1 MIDKG
6 GETMN
11 AQIQLRFDYDC
22 TAQEAQQSQ
31 AESAAIVDNVK
42 RELTGRF
49 SSIGLNKAI
58 ALANQQYNYQG
69 ESTLSAL
76 HCSDAITTLPATF
89 TRALLPK
96 AKDAFIRRGVS
107 GLGNLIEITTPTE
120 KERFFQDMQTYS
132 LVKRSFAD
140 KGKKTV
146 DSQIPLFM
154 YSLAAAI
161 YHRITVGDGF
171 SGVKVYRDYRT
182 VINMNP
188 DELVHMVFGELF
200 QNGQPPKGF
209 GELLRKSSFGQL
221 TMQMLRGKL
230 DTTKL
235 APRAYS
241 LKITKNERGETVQE
255 ITNGIFALFDGVTC
269 RIADSGF
276 TDGFITV
283 SLNNAFFPIKR
294 VKQKGALI
302 VVDGSYSLSLAGLYP
317 LLHCCAKWCKDNGR
331 KSGVDADN
339 QFLFF
344 LAIQFSDKNA
354 AQLGI
359 TNDDFDGV
367 FRNRFY
373 KKVNTQHFVRLG
385 EIPLAELLGCHNKN
399 GAGRFDWG
407 ELAAKISMIAR
418 NFYAFLKDIKL
429 LDIYKTRLQG
439 LPKTRLYLPVDALAT
454 QGAVKIRTADFF
466 EWCELMEE
474 AERKANENTLETAGF
489 PF

>member
-1 MIDKG
+1 
-6 GETMN
+6 MN
-11 AQIQLRFDYDC
+11 TQTQLPLFDYDC
-22 TAQEAQQSQ
+22 TAGQAQQAQ
-31 AESAAIVDNVK
+31 AESAAVIQDVIEK
-42 RELTGRF
+42 QAPTARLK
-49 SSIGLNKAI
+49 SIGLNTAVK
-58 ALANQQYNYQG
+58 LANHQYGYQG
-69 ESTLSAL
+69 ESVLAAL
-76 HCSDAITTLPATF
+76 HCSNAISTLPATF
-89 TRALLPK
+89 TQALIPR

-107 GLGNLIEITTPTE
+107 GLGNLIEITTPAK

-132 LVKRSFAD
+132 LVKRSFAGN
-140 KGKKTV
+140 GKKTV

-171 SGVKVYRDYRT
+171 SGVRVYRDYRT

-221 TMQMLRGKL
+221 TMQILRGEL
-230 DTTKL
+230 DTNL

-241 LKITKNERGETVQE
+241 LKITKNKDGGLMQE
-255 ITNGIFALFDGVTC
+255 ITNGIFALFDGATC
-269 RIADSGF
+269 RITDSGF
-276 TDGFITV
+276 SDGFITV

-302 VVDGSYSLSLAGLYP
+302 VDGSYSLFLAGLYP

-331 KSGVDADN
+331 KAGVDADN

-344 LAIQFSDKNA
+344 LAMQFSDKNA

-359 TNDDFDGV
+359 TNADFDGV
-367 FRNRFY
+367 FHSQFY
-373 KKVNTQHFVRLG
+373 RTVSTQHFIRLG

-418 NFYAFLKDIKL
+418 NFYVFLKEIKL
-429 LDIYKTRLQG
+429 LDVYKTRLQG
-439 LPKTRLYLPVDALAT
+439 LSKTRLYLPVDALAT

-466 EWCELMEE
+466 EWCDLMEE
-474 AERKANENTLETAGF
+474 AERKANAKTR
-489 PF
+489 